1 MPELADLAALAL
13 RRRVAGGPW
22 GTWAGT
28 GSIADDDEGSARK
41 EFLLAWKTR
50 HDPVRMQFR
59 LVHRTALIVDEV
71 VIEEREDSSLDVRD
85 GRVQTSPGT
94 SP

>member
-1 MPELADLAALAL
+1 VNEPYTVVNYVVEF
-13 RRRVAGGPW
+13 RVAGGPW

-71 VIEEREDSSLDVRD
+71 VIEEREDSTLAVRD
-85 GRVQTSPGT
+85 GRAHSSPGT